1 MKVYLATFGYCIV
14 SALLPFVNAEA
25 YLIGLSALVRPPNI
39 WLLALVAA
47 AGQMV
52 GKTVYY
58 YAGRGSLQLP
68 RVMRRKQ
75 RPGRWAE
82 RLQRLREK
90 AEAKPVYAA
99 GLVLLSAFAG
109 LPPFA
114 AVSVLA
120 GVVRLP
126 VWLFVPLGLVG
137 RYARFA
143 VCLAAPGVWHYLDLG
158 G

>member
-1 MKVYLATFGYCIV
+1 MKTYLATFGYCIV

-25 YLIGLSALVRPPNI
+25 YLLGVAALTRPPNV
-39 WLLALVAA
+39 WLLAFVAA

-52 GKTVYY
+52 GKTLYY

-68 RVMRRKQ
+68 RLMRRKQ
-75 RPGRWAE
+75 RPGRWAT
-82 RLQRLREK
+82 RIAGWRDR
-90 AEAKPVYAA
+90 AEGSPLFGA
-99 GLVLLSAFAG
+99 GLVLLSAFVG

-126 VWLFVPLGLVG
+126 VWIFVPLGLVG
-137 RYARFA
+137 RYGRFL
-143 VCLAAPGVWHYLDLG
+143 VCLLLPGAWRYLDLG
-158 G
+158 

>member
-1 MKVYLATFGYCIV
+1 MIVYLGTFGYCIV

-25 YLIGLSALVRPPNI
+25 YLIGLAAVVDPPNI
-39 WLLALVAA
+39 WLLALFAA

-52 GKTVYY
+52 GKVVYY

-75 RPGRWAE
+75 RPGRWTAK
-82 RLQRLREK
+82 LQALRQK
-90 AEAKPVYAA
+90 AEARPVYAA
-99 GLVLLSAFAG
+99 GLVLLSGFAG

-126 VWLFVPLGLVG
+126 IWLFMPLGLVG
-137 RYARFA
+137 RYGRFA
-143 VCLAAPGVWHYLDLG
+143 VCLAVPGLWQYLSITS
-158 G
+158 